1 MIIQHTAMLGD
12 FTKFSMEGDNDL
24 LEIKERIMFKTSKP
38 TLNDKTTS
46 KELFLFSWLTIGQ
59 SYSNT
64 DNIILT
70 NIIFVT
76 YYVIWKCIQWYTNI
90 PHFSIQ

>member
-24 LEIKERIMFKTSKP
+24 LEIKESIMFKTSKP

-46 KELFLFSWLTIGQ
+46 KELFLFS
-59 SYSNT
+59 
-64 DNIILT
+64 
-70 NIIFVT
+70 
-76 YYVIWKCIQWYTNI
+76 
-90 PHFSIQ
+90 